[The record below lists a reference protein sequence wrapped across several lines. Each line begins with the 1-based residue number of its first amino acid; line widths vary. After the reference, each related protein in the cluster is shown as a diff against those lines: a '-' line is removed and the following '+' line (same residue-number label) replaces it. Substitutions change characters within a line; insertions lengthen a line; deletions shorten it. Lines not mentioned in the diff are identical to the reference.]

1 MSEETFWNF
10 EPCEAE
16 KVTIT
21 VAAMPEFAGYWAA
34 EQGLV
39 GTRHPAIK
47 VTYKKTVFYLDDQFG
62 KGWRKVTEEQGSPLA
77 AHSQIMAE
85 EGSVELRY

>member
-1 MSEETFWNF
+1 MAQETFWNF
-10 EPCEAE
+10 EPCLAE

-21 VAAMPEFAGYWAA
+21 VAAMPEFPGYWAE

-39 GTRHPAIK
+39 GTRHPAIR
-47 VTYKKTVFYLDDQFG
+47 VNYKESIFFLDDEFG

-77 AHSQIMAE
+77 AHSEIKAE
-85 EGSVELRY
+85 EGSVEPRR